1 MLHFGTHHYGKVD
14 QVPGLFHVKTKF
26 FHVHFLPL
34 IPLGSYLLF
43 ENTAEGNDGI
53 AIGWSWKS
61 IFFAWLRVTLFLVG
75 AILAVLAL
83 LGMVMLLEDNEHL
96 EAVLVTFFGALGVFA
111 LLYFSFRWTHA
122 RPYRALCL
130 ARQAGLE
137 PEELAEFFVH
147 HPALAEL
154 EDQRVNGELSG

>member
-34 IPLGSYLLF
+34 IPLGSYLHL
-43 ENTAEGNDGI
+43 ENAAVEGHDGI
-53 AIGWSWKS
+53 PIDWSWKS
-61 IFFAWLRVTLFLVG
+61 VLFAWVRSTLLTG
-75 AILAVLAL
+75 GAVLTIIAL
-83 LGMVMLLEDNEHL
+83 TGLVVLLEDIDHWQT
-96 EAVLVTFFGALGVFA
+96 VLGMMLAALVVFV
-111 LLYFSFRWTHA
+111 LLYLSFRWTHA

-130 ARQAGLE
+130 AREAGFE
-137 PEELAEFFVH
+137 PEDVAEFFVH

-154 EDQRVNGELSG
+154 EEQRNSARG